1 MPAIRCALTSR
12 RRGVN
17 DVEIVAKNAVA
28 ASRPCRGTIL
38 QQGIGCGLGPA
49 ARANQPAMS
58 LAGVFSDDID
68 YSVYCISAPYGAAW
82 SADYFDAIDVL
93 QWHVLLVPENAG
105 KGVRIH
111 AATVDH
117 DQNLVRISS
126 VRAADADGPV
136 VGIDLGY

>member
-1 MPAIRCALTSR
+1 
-12 RRGVN
+12 
-17 DVEIVAKNAVA
+17 
-28 ASRPCRGTIL
+28 
-38 QQGIGCGLGPA
+38 
-49 ARANQPAMS
+49 MS

-117 DQNLVRISS
+117 NQNLVRISS

-136 VGIDLGY
+136 VGIDLGYINPGNHTQDVRNAGGPRMLNIILCNDEDCRRNM